1 MISMFEEKSRYYG
14 CEDATFESEGS
25 EVLTYK
31 KRRFLPQGQSMS
43 ALAEVP
49 VLGGDRLD
57 VLAAR
62 HIGDPE
68 QYWRICDAN
77 NVMHPLEITA
87 EPGRII
93 RIASPW

>member
-1 MISMFEEKSRYYG
+1 MIGMFEEKSRYST
-14 CEDATFESEGS
+14 CKDATLVTQDGQ
-25 EVLTYK
+25 VITYK
-31 KRRFLPQGQSMS
+31 KRRFLPQGEKMP
-43 ALAEVP
+43 ARAKIP
-49 VLGGDRLD
+49 VLAGDRLD

-62 HIGDPE
+62 HVGDPE

-93 RIASPW
+93 KIASPW